1 MADPN
6 PHAFRN
12 PAAHG
17 QSWVSTGH
25 ILHSAGSGGRGR
37 RGAGGMIGAPDVG
50 TDVGGDHYAS
60 GGSGGGTVSPDDHEQ
75 AVEEQPQA
83 EPAQHSGEPI
93 GRPASKPYVGAH
105 RPQPPTPADYVGR
118 MEDSL
123 GDRLDGPRRTSW
135 DPESGRFQWGEPTV
149 KRPGSLPAT
158 DPSHPLMSNYA
169 HILAGLQEPGAPQT

>member
-25 ILHSAGSGGRGR
+25 ILHAAGSGGRGGR
-37 RGAGGMIGAPDVG
+37 RGGMMAAPDLG
-50 TDVGGDHYAS
+50 TDVGGDDFAS

-83 EPAQHSGEPI
+83 KPEQHSGEPI
-93 GRPASKPYVGAH
+93 GRPASMPYVGAH
-105 RPQPPTPADYVGR
+105 RPQAPTPVDRVGQ
-118 MEDSL
+118 MEDAM
-123 GDRLDGPRRTSW
+123 GDNLDHPRRTSY
-135 DPESGRFQWGEPTV
+135 DAESGHYQWGEPQV
-149 KRPGSLPAT
+149 KRPGSLPVT
-158 DPSHPLMSNYA
+158 DPSHPLMSNYS
-169 HILAGLQEPGAPQT
+169 HIIAALQEPGAPQS